1 MPPSPSVGTERPP
14 QAPAALR
21 ALARR
26 TVGGRHSAGSAGSA
40 GRMAQ
45 EGLGGMAP
53 PPGPPAGQALPPRS
67 VACGAS
73 QPMAAS
79 GSESVVGR

>member
-1 MPPSPSVGTERPP
+1 MDPEFHGHQPH
-14 QAPAALR
+14 AY
-21 ALARR
+21 
-26 TVGGRHSAGSAGSA
+26 GRHEICPASGVPLHEHGNS
-40 GRMAQ
+40 
-45 EGLGGMAP
+45 P
-53 PPGPPAGQALPPRS
+53 PVYRASYPPVFGFR

>member
-53 PPGPPAGQALPPRS
+53 PPGRPAGQALS